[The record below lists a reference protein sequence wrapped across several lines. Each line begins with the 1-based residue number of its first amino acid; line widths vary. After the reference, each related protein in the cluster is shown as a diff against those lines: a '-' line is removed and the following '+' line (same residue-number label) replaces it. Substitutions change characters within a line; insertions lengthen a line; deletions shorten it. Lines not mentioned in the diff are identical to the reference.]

1 MDNQS
6 KQIAQYNDAFRRN
19 AGLVSSQQAQPI
31 PGDVV
36 MTAGIATL
44 TPAQR
49 LNVMASVREFDHFTE
64 ENDPYGEHDFGSFE
78 LEGIGRILW
87 KMDYYDPSLEYGSED
102 PADLALT
109 WRILTIMLAEEY

>member
-6 KQIAQYNDAFRRN
+6 KQIAQQNDAFRRN
-19 AGLVSSQQAQPI
+19 AGLVSSSEAQSI

-36 MTAGIATL
+36 MTAGIAALTL
-44 TPAQR
+44 AQR
-49 LNVMASVREFDHFTE
+49 LAVIARVREFDHFTE

-78 LEGIGRILW
+78 LEAVGRILW
-87 KMDYYDPSLEYGSED
+87 KMDYYDPSLEYGSEN

-109 WRILTIMLAEEY
+109 RRILTVMLAEEY